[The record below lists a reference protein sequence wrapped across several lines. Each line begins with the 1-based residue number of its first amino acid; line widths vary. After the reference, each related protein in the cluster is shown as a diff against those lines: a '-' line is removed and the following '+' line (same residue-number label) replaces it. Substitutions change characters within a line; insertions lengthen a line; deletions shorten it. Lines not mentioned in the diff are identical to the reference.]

1 MENSHNTG
9 NVLEQIIIL
18 RNSVKERLLFF
29 FFFFS
34 PQLLLL
40 QYRLSGAITE
50 MYVAKHGKSSVWM
63 CLAFSVGRKYIIS
76 V

>member
-1 MENSHNTG
+1 MENSQNTG

-29 FFFFS
+29 FP

-50 MYVAKHGKSSVWM
+50 TYVAKHGKSSVWM